1 MSSEPVIKARE
12 VEQFRKFLNLHP
24 NCPTDER
31 ERLMGA
37 LADFLKGRVPPKAK
51 TQFYGTNAQIKN
63 GALVDE
69 GFNACRDI
77 VLRGGK

>member
-1 MSSEPVIKARE
+1 MSEPVISDEDIEPFVHCGCAE
-12 VEQFRKFLNLHP
+12 CRKGLKQ
-24 NCPTDER
+24 
-31 ERLMGA
+31 A
-37 LADFLKGRVPPKAK
+37 LAAFLKGRVPPKAK
-51 TQFYGTNAQIKN
+51 TQFYGTNAQIKS